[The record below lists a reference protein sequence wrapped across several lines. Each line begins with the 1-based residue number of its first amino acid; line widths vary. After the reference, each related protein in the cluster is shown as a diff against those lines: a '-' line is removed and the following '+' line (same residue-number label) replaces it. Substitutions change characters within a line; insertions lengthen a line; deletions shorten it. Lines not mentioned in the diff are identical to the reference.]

1 MASDPCQCGQCST
14 QICSCLRDAV
24 QLVVLPIFEYNL
36 AAHIVWGH
44 FHQEEYIDDANVQQ
58 EVVDV
63 FPIIA

>member
-14 QICSCLRDAV
+14 QISSCLRDAV

-36 AAHIVWGH
+36 AAVWGH